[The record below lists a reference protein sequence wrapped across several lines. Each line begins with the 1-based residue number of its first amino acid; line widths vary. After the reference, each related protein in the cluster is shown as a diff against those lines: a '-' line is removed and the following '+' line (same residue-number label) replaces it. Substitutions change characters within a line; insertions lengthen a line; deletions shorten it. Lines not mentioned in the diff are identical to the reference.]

1 MFWIM
6 LALALPT
13 AVVIVWEVALLV
25 WELLEGAIIATGMT
39 TLCTIARYRRPASD
53 RLGWIVFHIPRWW
66 FRFFLSFMCG
76 EFDSLKYAHVGGVYY
91 YPLFRFKI
99 SKAH

>member
-6 LALALPT
+6 LALALPCILT
-13 AVVIVWEVALLV
+13 IVGLLAVLV
-25 WELLEGAIIATGMT
+25 WWLLECAIIATGMT

-53 RLGWIVFHIPRWW
+53 RLGWIVFWVPRWW
-66 FRFFLSFMCG
+66 CKFFISVARGDYDCV
-76 EFDSLKYAHVGGVYY
+76 EYARVGGVYY